1 MRPSTLT
8 DLHFHQFAK
17 MYGQEETF
25 ARSFD
30 KASSACTVVA
40 AVSLATGLLFANSLC
55 DMDLVS
61 KNNAVAVST

>member
-1 MRPSTLT
+1 
-8 DLHFHQFAK
+8 

-30 KASSACTVVA
+30 KATPVCSAVA
-40 AVSLATGLLFANSLC
+40 AVSLLTSLLFANSLC

-61 KNNAVAVST
+61 QDS

>member
-1 MRPSTLT
+1 
-8 DLHFHQFAK
+8 

-30 KASSACTVVA
+30 NATSVCTVVA

-61 KNNAVAVST
+61 KIHTLIIPTS